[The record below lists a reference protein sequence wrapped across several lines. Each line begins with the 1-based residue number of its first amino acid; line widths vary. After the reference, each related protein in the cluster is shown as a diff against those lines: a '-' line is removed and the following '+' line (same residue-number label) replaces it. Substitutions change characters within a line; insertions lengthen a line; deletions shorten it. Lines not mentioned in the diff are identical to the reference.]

1 MDTPTTPMAPAPSSR
16 GRSRLALAAIGLGV
30 VASVALFQFW
40 SRDLSGHIEAKARG
54 GDFPYKN
61 VVVGRGEVDHNGRI
75 EGPVVDAGK
84 GILTVASLKVVP
96 PGRYQRW
103 LVARDGN
110 AKHEAK
116 TLVVIGAQD
125 ASGAWVPPTAQALAE
140 AAGTPSVWAPL
151 GDPGP

>member
-1 MDTPTTPMAPAPSSR
+1 MSPPDAAPPSR
-16 GRSRLALAAIGLGV
+16 GRSRLALAAMGLGV

-40 SRDLSGHIEAKARG
+40 SRDLSTHIEAKARA
-54 GDFPYKN
+54 GDFPFKQ
-61 VVVGRGEVDHNGRI
+61 VVVGPGEVDHHGRI
-75 EGPVVDAGK
+75 EGPVVEAGK

-96 PGRYQRW
+96 PGRYRRW

-125 ASGAWVPPTAQALAE
+125 ASGAWSPPTAQALAE
-140 AAGTPSVWAPL
+140 AAGSPALWAPL